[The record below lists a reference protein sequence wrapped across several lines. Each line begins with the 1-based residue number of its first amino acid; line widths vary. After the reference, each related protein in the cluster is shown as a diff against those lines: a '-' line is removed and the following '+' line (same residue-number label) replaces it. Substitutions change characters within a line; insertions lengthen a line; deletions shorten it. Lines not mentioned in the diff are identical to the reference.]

1 MSRRTDGSAPLPFIP
16 PQDAPVAAEDGEGGA
31 GGSPQSAAGAAS
43 PAAPSTPSLAR
54 TSSAGGGLGFTHA
67 LLTRAG
73 QEPGARKTNQD
84 VAFMSAAWAPAGGAT
99 LLGVLDGHG
108 PNGHHVAAHLKERF
122 PAALSEQSGLMRSG
136 DAEGALRAA
145 FAAADASL
153 RRAAGIDTDFS
164 GSTAVVGLLDAARG
178 VFTVAWTGDSRAVIG
193 RRGPAPGAPSAS
205 PAGRAPYHAVAL
217 TFDHKP
223 DSPGEA
229 ARIAAAGGRVEQLVD
244 ERGQRVGPHRVWLR
258 TAWTPGLAMSRAL
271 GDGVAHTAGVSSTPD
286 VTRHALRDDDVMLIL
301 ATDGVWEFI
310 SNDEAVLMAAQAAT
324 PAAAANALA
333 TEAAKRWVTE
343 EDGVCDDI
351 TLIVLFLGDGP
362 GAGAAAARVSAA

>member
-1 MSRRTDGSAPLPFIP
+1 VAGEDG
-16 PQDAPVAAEDGEGGA
+16 GEGGSVE
-31 GGSPQSAAGAAS
+31 GSPGAGA
-43 PAAPSTPSLAR
+43 PAAPSTPTLPR
-54 TSSAGGGLGFTHA
+54 TSTSNGGLGFTHA

-84 VAFMSAAWAPAGGAT
+84 AAFMSAAWAPAGGAT

-122 PAALSEQSGLMRSG
+122 PAALAEQGGAVRSG
-136 DAEGALRAA
+136 DAEGAIRAA

-178 VFTVAWTGDSRAVIG
+178 VMTVGWTGDSRAVVG

-205 PAGRAPYHAVAL
+205 PAGCAPFHAVPL

-223 DSPGEA
+223 DTPAEA

-310 SNDEAVLMAAQAAT
+310 SNDEAVLMAAQCPT
-324 PAAAANALA
+324 PAAAAAALA
-333 TEAAKRWVTE
+333 AEAAQRWVTE

-351 TLIVLFLGDGP
+351 TLVVLFLGDNGP
-362 GAGAAAARVSAA
+362 HGAAVAHA